1 MTTRNTAPL
10 TALTLTTTAD
20 ACVVVATAGTRT
32 WTRRFIGD
40 DRRERAGYFVRQVK
54 AVRERAD
61 HVALLFAEEQR
72 PVEYVRVGYR
82 FVVEGSV
89 VQVETSRGSGERQVF
104 GLSRPGGGRVEVTRP
119 QLLQGQRDGRLVCLF

>member
-1 MTTRNTAPL
+1 MSVRPRHAP
-10 TALTLTTTAD
+10 ALAPRLPPARRLAD
-20 ACVVVATAGTRT
+20 PGAVEDP
-32 WTRRFIGD
+32 RRRDPHLPLDLI
-40 DRRERAGYFVRQVK
+40 RA
-54 AVRERAD
+54 E
-61 HVALLFAEEQR
+61 
-72 PVEYVRVGYR
+72 VGYR